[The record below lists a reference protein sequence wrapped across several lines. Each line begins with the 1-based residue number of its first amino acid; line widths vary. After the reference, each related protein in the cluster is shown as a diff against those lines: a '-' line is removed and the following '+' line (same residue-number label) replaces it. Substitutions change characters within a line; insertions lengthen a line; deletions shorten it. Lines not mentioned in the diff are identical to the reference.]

1 MAYKI
6 PKDEEI
12 EEILQRVMKVRRIV
26 ESQAELKREVMKHL
40 QRRNKEYKISGRRL
54 RRIALKMDTIKV
66 EIRCKLTNEEVI
78 DMKACPVCGSKMEKI
93 ENMTLEG
100 EKITVG
106 FKCTFCPYWTGN
118 RLRVPIR
125 YIFRIR

>member
-1 MAYKI
+1 MTYKI

-12 EEILQRVMKVRRIV
+12 EEILGRVMKVRRIV

-40 QRRNKEYKISGRRL
+40 QRRNIEYKISGRRL
-54 RRIALKMDTIKV
+54 RRIALKMDNIKV

-78 DMKACPVCGSKMEKI
+78 EMKTCPVCGSKMEKI